1 MNGQKYLEVVCRSCG
16 HRVVVGLSAM
26 LAQLH
31 SEGLLKRA
39 KDPDADLVRELY
51 TSRVAQL
58 PCPTCHATRLTWQ
71 PLDDEDGDDWGTG
84 RLCEVC
90 QRPIPRERLEVFP
103 ETLRC
108 RDCQQSAERGEDS
121 AAPQYCPRCG
131 SIMELRL
138 QRGDGLTR
146 YVMYCPACR
155 K

>member
-71 PLDDEDGDDWGTG
+71 PLEDEDGVDWDN
-84 RLCEVC
+84 RAAV
-90 QRPIPRERLEVFP
+90 
-103 ETLRC
+103 
-108 RDCQQSAERGEDS
+108 RGVPTANS
-121 AAPQYCPRCG
+121 
-131 SIMELRL
+131 
-138 QRGDGLTR
+138 TR
-146 YVMYCPACR
+146 TAGGFS
-155 K
+155 